1 MMDNISKLVELKN
14 QMQKEI
20 IFKVVSKALDSDSS
34 VELNTPQE
42 FSMNDEDGYPVSII
56 VIGVDCNTGKVYDNN
71 HDFVEY
77 KDIPVETLGVI
88 HHMIVISDEY
98 IFKPIMFI

>member
-1 MMDNISKLVELKN
+1 MMDNIIRIAELRNK
-14 QMQKEI
+14 MQKEI

-42 FSMNDEDGYPVSII
+42 FSMTDESGYPVSIT
-56 VIGVDCNTGKVYDNN
+56 VIGVDCNTGKVYDIN
-71 HDFVEY
+71 DDIVEY
-77 KDIPVETLGVI
+77 KNIPIETLGVI
-88 HHMIVISDEY
+88 HHMVVISDEF